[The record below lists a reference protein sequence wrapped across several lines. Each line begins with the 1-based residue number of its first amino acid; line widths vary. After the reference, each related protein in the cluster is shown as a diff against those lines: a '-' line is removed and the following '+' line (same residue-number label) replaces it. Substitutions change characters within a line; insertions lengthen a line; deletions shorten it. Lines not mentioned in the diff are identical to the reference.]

1 MAFAMTPSTRDKA
14 YFEHVR
20 FADAAAGSGSFS
32 DEAQEMA
39 KTRKVTF
46 LLHSASGKTL
56 MIIFRFIVASWLLAS
71 SLAFA
76 ADTSPASPRDTE
88 LEKAKTAIAR
98 KDWAGAQAVLDTYT
112 ATNPRSADGFNLL
125 GYSLR
130 NQKKYDDSLVAY
142 KKALTLDPKHK
153 GAHEYI
159 GIAYIQMG
167 QLDKAKEHLASL
179 DKICTFSCE
188 EYRDLKKAIAQAQ

>member
-1 MAFAMTPSTRDKA
+1 MHILR
-14 YFEHVR
+14 
-20 FADAAAGSGSFS
+20 
-32 DEAQEMA
+32 
-39 KTRKVTF
+39 
-46 LLHSASGKTL
+46 L
-56 MIIFRFIVASWLLAS
+56 LLAAS
-71 SLAFA
+71 LFISTLAFA
-76 ADTSPASPRDTE
+76 ADTSPPSPKDTE

-98 KDWAGAQAVLDTYT
+98 KDWTAAQAELVPYT
-112 ATNPRSADGFNLL
+112 VNNPRSADGFNLL

-142 KKALTLDPKHK
+142 KQALTLDPKHK

-179 DKICTFSCE
+179 DKICPFSCE
-188 EYRDLKKAIAQAQ
+188 EYRDLKKAIAEVK

>member
-1 MAFAMTPSTRDKA
+1 MTLARLCFA
-14 YFEHVR
+14 VC
-20 FADAAAGSGSFS
+20 
-32 DEAQEMA
+32 
-39 KTRKVTF
+39 
-46 LLHSASGKTL
+46 
-56 MIIFRFIVASWLLAS
+56 LLAS

-76 ADTSPASPRDTE
+76 ADTSPPTPRDTE

-98 KDWAGAQAVLDTYT
+98 KDWAAAQAVLEPYT
-112 ATNPRSADGFNLL
+112 AANPRSADGFNLL

-130 NQKKYDDSLVAY
+130 NLKKYDESLVAY
-142 KKALTLDPKHK
+142 KQALTLDPKHK

-159 GIAYIQMG
+159 GIAYVQMG

-179 DKICTFSCE
+179 DKICPLSCE

>member
-1 MAFAMTPSTRDKA
+1 MN
-14 YFEHVR
+14 
-20 FADAAAGSGSFS
+20 
-32 DEAQEMA
+32 
-39 KTRKVTF
+39 
-46 LLHSASGKTL
+46 L
-56 MIIFRFIVASWLLAS
+56 FRLCLGIWLLAS
-71 SLAFA
+71 SVAFA
-76 ADTSPASPRDTE
+76 GDSSPPTPRDLE

-98 KDWAGAQAVLDTYT
+98 KDWSAALAVLEPYT
-112 ATNPRSADGFNLL
+112 VANPRSAYGFNLM

-130 NQKKYDDSLVAY
+130 NQNKYDEALVAY
-142 KKALTLDPKHK
+142 KQALTLDPKHK

-188 EYRDLKKAIAQAQ
+188 EYRDLKKAIAKAQ

>member
-1 MAFAMTPSTRDKA
+1 MPLIRLLL
-14 YFEHVR
+14 
-20 FADAAAGSGSFS
+20 AAC
-32 DEAQEMA
+32 
-39 KTRKVTF
+39 
-46 LLHSASGKTL
+46 
-56 MIIFRFIVASWLLAS
+56 LLAS
-71 SLAFA
+71 TFAFS
-76 ADTSPASPRDTE
+76 ADTSPPTPRDTE

-98 KDWAGAQAVLDTYT
+98 KDWAAAQAVLEPYT

-130 NQKKYDDSLVAY
+130 NQKKYDESLVAY
-142 KKALTLDPKHK
+142 KQALTLDPKHK